1 MILLTLKEIKNKEI
15 EEELERIFSLE
26 TIEQT
31 ISSFEEIFNE
41 EVLKKI
47 VNISEAQALIA
58 ENEEMNSLVQ
68 EICPNSLSS
77 APSIVKYKYERSQ
90 DKLKDK
96 TFLNSFSD
104 TVKSV
109 KEEKSKSQSS
119 KGKKIL
125 PEKAFKLQN
134 ISKSIK

>member
-1 MILLTLKEIKNKEI
+1 
-15 EEELERIFSLE
+15 
-26 TIEQT
+26 
-31 ISSFEEIFNE
+31 
-41 EVLKKI
+41 
-47 VNISEAQALIA
+47 
-58 ENEEMNSLVQ
+58 MNSLVQ

-90 DKLKDK
+90 DKLRDK

-109 KEEKSKSQSS
+109 KEEKDKSKNSR
-119 KGKKIL
+119 GKKIL

-134 ISKSIK
+134 ISKTIK